1 MQTNSTAG
9 PILCTNSEYW
19 LTCCGRVHR
28 DQVVFA
34 LQVVIGYI
42 VIIVSLANITFSSE
56 NICLWATLASGTI
69 GYLLPNPSINHEP
82 ILRRTSV

>member
-1 MQTNSTAG
+1 MQINSTAG
-9 PILCTNSEYW
+9 PILCTNSENW
-19 LTCCGRVHR
+19 QTCCGRVHR
-28 DQVVFA
+28 DQVVFV
-34 LQVVIGYI
+34 LQVMIAYI

-56 NICLWATLASGTI
+56 NICLWATLASKTI